1 MKFRE
6 LIAYFGGTACA
17 SAFHEFG
24 HHEVTIST
32 VLAVITATGTLVYI
46 VMGPKKPERSH
57 EDSQGPTGGQDDT
70 PPS

>member
-1 MKFRE
+1 MRFRE

-24 HHEVTIST
+24 HHDVNIST

-46 VMGPKKPERSH
+46 WMGPKKERSH
-57 EDSQGPTGGQDDT
+57 ADDQGPPGGQDDT